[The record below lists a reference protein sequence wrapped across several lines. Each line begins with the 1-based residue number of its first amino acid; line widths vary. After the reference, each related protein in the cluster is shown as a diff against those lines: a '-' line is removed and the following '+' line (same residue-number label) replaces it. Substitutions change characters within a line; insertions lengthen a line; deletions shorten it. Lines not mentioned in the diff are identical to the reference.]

1 MKSFEQIEKEFLK
14 IKAHDLKKQ
23 IDFYNQNKESIINN
37 LDFKNQYETEK
48 NLWILTEVA
57 NAFIESKLF
66 KEGIQLSF
74 KVEKWFKIYS
84 KTFKIELSRD
94 TYYKMI
100 IAIIANYHFNRKRY
114 FRSYIYYR
122 KLHLIDK
129 QKVQIKD
136 LMRVSLFRFVKR
148 IANVS
153 VVLAILIMSTK
164 IILKSTIDTQ
174 FFDNY
179 FWRSIDLF
187 LFAFYLIGIMIRN
200 SKINTKEMV
209 NSS

>member
-14 IKAHDLKKQ
+14 IKDHDFKKQ

-48 NLWILTEVA
+48 SLWILTEVA
-57 NAFIESKLF
+57 HAFIESKLF

-74 KVEKWFKIYS
+74 KVEKWFKVYS
-84 KTFKIELSRD
+84 KTFKIDLSSD
-94 TYYKMI
+94 TYYKLI
-100 IAIIANYHFNRKRY
+100 IGIIANYHFNRKRY
-114 FRSYIYYR
+114 FSSYIYYR

-129 QKVQIKD
+129 QKAQMID
-136 LMRVSLFRFVKR
+136 MMRISLFRFVKQ
-148 IANVS
+148 IANIS
-153 VVLAILIMSTK
+153 VVLAILILSTR
-164 IILKSTIDTQ
+164 IILKSTIDTK

-187 LFAFYLIGIMIRN
+187 LFAFYLIGIMI
-200 SKINTKEMV
+200 KKPKVNTKGMV
-209 NSS
+209 TRS